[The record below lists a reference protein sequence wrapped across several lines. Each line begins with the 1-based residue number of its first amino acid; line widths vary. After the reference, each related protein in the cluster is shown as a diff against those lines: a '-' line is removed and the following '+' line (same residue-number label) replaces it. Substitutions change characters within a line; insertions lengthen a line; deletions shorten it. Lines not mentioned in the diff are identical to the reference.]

1 MADYKA
7 GHAGTG
13 APLIVKDKVVVGIA
27 GGEFAIRGFL
37 DAYDAQTGQRAW
49 RFWTIPA
56 PGEPGSDTWPAD
68 TWERGGAP
76 TWLTGTYDPEL
87 NLIYWGTGNPNP
99 DLYGDEPPGR
109 QPYSASVVAL
119 DADTGTLKWHYQFTP
134 HDDARLGREP
144 GAGARRPHRRRA
156 GSARS

>member
-13 APLIVKDKVVVGIA
+13 APLVIEDKVVVGIA
-27 GGEFAIRGFL
+27 GGEFAIRGFI

-49 RFWTIPA
+49 RFWTIPG
-56 PGEPGSDTWPAD
+56 PGEPGSQTWPAD

-87 NLIYWGTGNPNP
+87 NLMYWGP
-99 DLYGDEPPGR
+99 
-109 QPYSASVVAL
+109 V
-119 DADTGTLKWHYQFTP
+119 TP
-134 HDDARLGREP
+134 TRTSTAATARATTCTAHRWSRSTP
-144 GAGARRPHRRRA
+144 TPAR
-156 GSARS
+156 